1 MSKPYYVEN
10 YINDVLNHLYPKNKD
25 LLYYVL
31 VTIHIGLPIF
41 LVGLILL
48 FLFLKKTSVLYLIIL
63 LGLAVLYWDF
73 FDSCPYNNLMKK
85 IFDIELPILPVK
97 INTIKYVGTALLVV
111 LIIIYLIRR

>member
-1 MSKPYYVEN
+1 MSKPYYIEN
-10 YINDVLNHLYPKNKD
+10 YINNTFNHLYPKNKD

-41 LVGLILL
+41 LLGLILL
-48 FLFLKKTSVLYLIIL
+48 FLYLKKKSVLYLIIL
-63 LGLAVLYWDF
+63 LTLAVLYWDF

-85 IFDIELPILPVK
+85 IFNIELPVLPVK
-97 INTIKYVGTALLVV
+97 INTIKYVGTTLLVL